1 MQRRVAILATGG
13 IAPSKLSKDPVMSHR
28 TPSAPSVDRSRS
40 LFLVHGSAVA
50 GKSWNALAAPL
61 RDRVVV
67 MTPDRL
73 GQTPGERWP
82 ANRVT
87 TFDAEAEHLA
97 AALAAAPGP
106 VHLFGHS
113 YGGAVAMQ
121 MALRWPKRVARLT
134 LYEPTRFALLLRG
147 GRAIGE
153 AGREILAVGHGTHE
167 RAVAR
172 QEAAAARVFV
182 DYWSGAGTWAAMDA
196 GRQERLAAQMPKVG
210 AEFLAAFADPVPL
223 DAWSTLEMPVLLLG
237 GESSPAPVRAINAL
251 LGSVLPRCASV
262 TLPGIGHMGP
272 MTHADEVREW
282 LPEAAW
288 ADAPT
293 PMPSPAS
300 AMA

>member
-134 LYEPTRFALLLRG
+134 LYEPTRFALLLRA

-167 RAVAR
+167 RAAAR

-293 PMPSPAS
+293 PMPAPAS